1 MPGTYDIH
9 ERCHWS
15 DSVPTRQCPYCGKLV
30 SDYQT
35 ECPHCHE
42 RIPEIRTA
50 APRRSNVGQRKIRR
64 GLLYMLLAAII
75 HYFAGG
81 YSAMELPFPI
91 QPVVTVYLAPFL
103 FLGGLGL
110 SLYGFYLHRKA

>member
-1 MPGTYDIH
+1 V
-9 ERCHWS
+9 S
-15 DSVPTRQCPYCGKLV
+15 TRQCPYCGKLV
-30 SDYQT
+30 SDYRA

-42 RIPEIRTA
+42 AIPELRAA
-50 APRRSNVGQRKIRR
+50 APPRSDVARRKIRQ
-64 GLLYMLLAAII
+64 GLLYMLLAAVI

-81 YSAMELPFPI
+81 YSAMKLPFPI
-91 QPVVTVYLAPFL
+91 QPVVTVYLAPVL

>member
-1 MPGTYDIH
+1 
-9 ERCHWS
+9 
-15 DSVPTRQCPYCGKLV
+15 VPTRQCPYCGKLV
-30 SDYQT
+30 SASLA
-35 ECPHCHE
+35 ECPYCHE
-42 RIPEIRTA
+42 VIPEIRTNVP
-50 APRRSNVGQRKIRR
+50 PRLDTGGRKIRQ

-91 QPVVTVYLAPFL
+91 QPVVTVYLSPLL

-110 SLYGFYLHRKA
+110 ILYGFYLHRKA